1 MKLQICIKHGAEC
14 QVFSIFT
21 GRVITIKDF
30 SRWLYLYFLTVVL
43 LQIKPRVLS
52 IDKRGFLPRTSDLV
66 SSLDGHTFSQLKAE
80 SALPQMGIFVIQQWA
95 SSQERVENSLCS
107 SKIKLNKL
115 CNFSVA
121 IDTDV
126 TVLFAIKIDIEP
138 YEMFRVLK
146 KKSLHISLITT
157 LLWWLR

>member
-1 MKLQICIKHGAEC
+1 MAPG
-14 QVFSIFT
+14 
-21 GRVITIKDF
+21 
-30 SRWLYLYFLTVVL
+30 
-43 LQIKPRVLS
+43 VLS

-66 SSLDGHTFSQLKAE
+66 SNLDGHTFSQLKAE
-80 SALPQMGIFVIQQWA
+80 SALPQMGLFVIKQWA

-138 YEMFRVLK
+138 YEMFRELLK
-146 KKSLHISLITT
+146 NPCTFL
-157 LLWWLR
+157 